1 MQSVQQ
7 RLQLKNQQEIATL
20 DVFLSEFKSCARV
33 GSNYNPPSRFGAG
46 RDALHKFLYDLWRLS
61 PAKGLASLDSWTGL
75 FRMLAASRRVG
86 TCQIFNHDG
95 RDRIWRVCARAVS
108 EAGAPSVDY
117 SACGKLSSF
126 GSAG

>member
-20 DVFLSEFKSCARV
+20 DVFLSEFKSCVRV

-61 PAKGLASLDSWTGL
+61 PAKGWASLDSWTGV

-86 TCQIFNHDG
+86 TCQIFIRDG
-95 RDRIWRVCARAVS
+95 RDRSCRVCAGAVF
-108 EAGAPSVDY
+108 EAGASSVDH